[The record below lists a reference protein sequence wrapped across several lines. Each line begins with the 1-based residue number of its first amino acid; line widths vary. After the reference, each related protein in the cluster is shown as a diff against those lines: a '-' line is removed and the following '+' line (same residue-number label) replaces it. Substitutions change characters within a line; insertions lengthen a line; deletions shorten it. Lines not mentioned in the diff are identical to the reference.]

1 MVANGHALGQVSPAD
16 TVRDRLDDPSVAAA
30 LNDLLDHADL
40 LAILV
45 GGLDGLVRRGDD
57 ITANLSSAIGEFSGS
72 SSQVPGLAELKSA
85 DLGQLA
91 ASLATLSGGLVKA
104 TPAISTLLNSALTDP
119 RGAEVLAALGDAVT
133 AARDGLPQAPR
144 GLRGLW
150 KTMRTAAKDP
160 DVTRGLV
167 YLIEVARIFGRKL

>member
-1 MVANGHALGQVSPAD
+1 MVANGQVTDQMSPAD
-16 TVRDRLDDPSVAAA
+16 AVRDRLDDPRVAAA

-45 GGLDGLVRRGDD
+45 GGLDSLVRRGDD
-57 ITANLSSAIGEFSGS
+57 ITANVTSAIGELSGTTA
-72 SSQVPGLAELKSA
+72 QVPGLAEFKDS
-85 DLGQLA
+85 DLGELLT
-91 ASLATLSGGLVKA
+91 SLATLTGGLVKA
-104 TPAISTLLNSALTDP
+104 TPALSVVLNSPLTD
-119 RGAEVLAALGDAVT
+119 RRSAEVLAALGEAVAT
-133 AARDGLPQAPR
+133 AGEGTGQAPR

-167 YLIEVARIFGRKL
+167 YLIEVARLFGRKV